1 MIIRRA
7 ITLASAVAVTTA
19 ALTLVASSASA
30 DELFCNTTED
40 GPLDGTRV
48 CVVQD
53 ELIESTI
60 VVPYHVGETCVA
72 TVCTP
77 TADGQVEAPWDVDED
92 PIEANGTICVT
103 HLKEQQFCQPFN
115 TGDIY

>member
-7 ITLASAVAVTTA
+7 ITLASAVVVTTA
-19 ALTLVASSASA
+19 ALTLAASSASA
-30 DELFCNTTED
+30 EELFCNTTED

-53 ELIESTI
+53 ELVESTI
-60 VVPYHVGETCVA
+60 TVPYNVGATCVSN
-72 TVCTP
+72 VCTP
-77 TADGQVEAPWDVDED
+77 ESDGEVSVPYDVDED
-92 PIEANGTICVT
+92 PIEAHGTICVT
-103 HLKEQQFCQPFN
+103 HFKEQQFCQPFN